1 MTTFELPLLNN
12 QVNNFF
18 IFKSV
23 FSDYI
28 LLKMSRTIAYLFY
41 SVILT
46 IFTEINA
53 LQTDKV
59 TNSSRD
65 LFDFIVTKA
74 QLAYS
79 MAVEQLLN
87 K

>member
-1 MTTFELPLLNN
+1 
-12 QVNNFF
+12 
-18 IFKSV
+18 
-23 FSDYI
+23 
-28 LLKMSRTIAYLFY
+28 MSRTIAYLFY
-41 SVILT
+41 SGILT

-79 MAVEQLLN
+79 MAVEQLL
-87 K
+87 KK